1 MALKISALQGDNH
14 QSKEMLL
21 KIFANY
27 PSDGI
32 IIQTA

>member
-1 MALKISALQGDNH
+1 MALKISAQQGDNH
-14 QSKEMLL
+14 LSKEMLL
-21 KIFANY
+21 KIFTDY